1 MGQNNEITAAPETR
15 TEERKAHGK
24 TAEATERVVES
35 AVELGR
41 VWARYGLSIGKM
53 ALETSATSLKT
64 TASLLGAVAEA
75 FETDKP
81 ADSERTERAEPT
93 SARAA

>member
-1 MGQNNEITAAPETR
+1 MSQNEQTLPSTETR
-15 TEERKAHGK
+15 STHDKA
-24 TAEATERVVES
+24 AEATERVVGS

-64 TASLLGAVAEA
+64 TATLLGAVAEA
-75 FETDKP
+75 FESEP
-81 ADSERTERAEPT
+81 ASERDERQPT
-93 SARAA
+93 DARAA

>member
-1 MGQNNEITAAPETR
+1 MSQNEQTLPSTETR
-15 TEERKAHGK
+15 TDRAAHAR
-24 TAEATERVVES
+24 TAEATERVVGS

-64 TASLLGAVAEA
+64 TATLLGAVAEA
-75 FETDKP
+75 FESP
-81 ADSERTERAEPT
+81 AEGERDEREPT
-93 SARAA
+93 DARAA